1 MVRGVDVDDVYEF
14 EDNLV
19 RDLGHANGIDHKQS
33 VRRRTLLKLPLL
45 APPAVA
51 ALSLTNAPRASA
63 APGRWSNDRAHRWFR
78 GQGWLVGANYITSNA
93 INQLEMFQQGTFD
106 PQRIDGELRMARSM
120 GLNTVRVFLHDQLW
134 TQDRVGFQRR
144 LAHFVDIAARHEI
157 KPLLVLF
164 DSCWDPLPRSG
175 PQRAPRPGIHN
186 SGWVQSP
193 GAERLDDRRYRQV
206 LQEYV
211 VRILTQFRN
220 DQRILGWDL
229 WNEPDNPAAVYKTV
243 ERDDK
248 PELVADL
255 LPQVF
260 RWARTVD
267 PVQPLTTGVW
277 EGEWA
282 DATRR
287 SEMASI
293 QLDLADVLSFHS
305 YDNPAGFE
313 ARVDELQPWGRP
325 IMCTEYLARTE
336 GSTIEGVLPVAKRRH
351 VGAYTWGL
359 FAGKTQTWL
368 PWDSWDKPYLKPPR
382 EWFHDLAFADGR
394 PYRPH
399 EVDTIRRLTGSG

>member
-1 MVRGVDVDDVYEF
+1 M
-14 EDNLV
+14 
-19 RDLGHANGIDHKQS
+19 
-33 VRRRTLLKLPLL
+33 LKLPLL
-45 APPAVA
+45 VPPAVA
-51 ALSLTNAPRASA
+51 LTNAPRASA

-93 INQLEMFQQGTFD
+93 INQLEMFQQNTFD

-144 LAHFVDIAARHEI
+144 LAHFVDIAARHGI

-164 DSCWDPLPRSG
+164 DSCWDPLPKSG
-175 PQRAPRPGIHN
+175 RQRAPRPGIHN

-260 RWARTVD
+260 RWARSVD

-277 EGEWA
+277 EGEWG
-282 DATRR
+282 DRSRR

-293 QLDLADVLSFHS
+293 QLDLADVMSFHS
-305 YDNPAGFE
+305 YDHPAGFE
-313 ARVDELQPWGRP
+313 ARVNELQPWGRP

-368 PWDSWDKPYLKPPR
+368 PWDSWDRPYLTPPK

-394 PYRPH
+394 PYRRR
-399 EVDTIRRLTGSG
+399 EIDTIRKLTGSG

>member
-1 MVRGVDVDDVYEF
+1 MTGVSKL
-14 EDNLV
+14 NL
-19 RDLGHANGIDHKQS
+19 
-33 VRRRTLLKLPLL
+33 RRRTVLKLPLL
-45 APPAVA
+45 TPPAVA
-51 ALSLTNAPRASA
+51 LTTAPHANAAS
-63 APGRWSNDRAHRWFR
+63 GRWSSDRAHRWFR

-93 INQLEMFQQGTFD
+93 INQLEMFQQNTFD
-106 PQRIDGELRMARSM
+106 PQRIDGELRVARFM
-120 GLNTVRVFLHDQLW
+120 GMNTVRVFLHDQLW

-144 LAHFVDIAARHEI
+144 LGQFVDIAARNGI

-164 DSCWDPLPRSG
+164 DSCWDPLPRGG
-175 PQRAPRPGIHN
+175 PQRAPRPGVHN

-220 DQRILGWDL
+220 DARVLGWDL
-229 WNEPDNPAAVYKTV
+229 WNEPDNPAAVYRSV
-243 ERDDK
+243 ERADK
-248 PELVADL
+248 PQLVADL

-277 EGEWA
+277 EGQWG
-282 DATRR
+282 DRSRR

-293 QLDLADVLSFHS
+293 QLDMADVITFHS

-313 ARVDELQPWGRP
+313 ARIDELQPWGRP

-359 FAGKTQTWL
+359 IAGKTQTWL
-368 PWDSWDKPYLKPPR
+368 PWDSWDRPYLKPPR

-394 PYRPH
+394 PYRGR
-399 EVDTIRRLTGSG
+399 EIDTIRKLTGSG